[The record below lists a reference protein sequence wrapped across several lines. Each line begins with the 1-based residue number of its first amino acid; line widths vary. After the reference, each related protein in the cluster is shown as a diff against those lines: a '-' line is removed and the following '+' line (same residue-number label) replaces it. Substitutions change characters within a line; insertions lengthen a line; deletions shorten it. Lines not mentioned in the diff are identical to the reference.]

1 MLGMAA
7 PPPHRPQSMWFLLS
21 GRLIKDGLRIL
32 RVEAAKLLE
41 VLTGRFT
48 MSHSTRQK
56 ETAPDL
62 KGWRKRPH
70 L

>member
-1 MLGMAA
+1 MML
-7 PPPHRPQSMWFLLS
+7 LLS

>member
-7 PPPHRPQSMWFLLS
+7 PIPTHMWFLLS

-32 RVEAAKLLE
+32 RLEAAKLLA

-56 ETAPDL
+56 ETAPDF
-62 KGWRKRPH
+62 
-70 L
+70 